1 MNSKKKNNVNKILLG
16 MLFILS
22 TILGYLQFIKKDT
35 FKDKCECTP
44 GSITIRTDKCK
55 AGDKNENNGCGKLIE
70 NGTYVCID
78 EGTAS
83 PCQ

>member
-1 MNSKKKNNVNKILLG
+1 MNSKKNNVNKILLG

-44 GSITIRTDKCK
+44 GSITIRTSKCK
-55 AGDKNENNGCGKLIE
+55 AGYADKNNGCGKLIG
-70 NGTYVCID
+70 NGNYVCID
-78 EGTAS
+78 EGIAA
-83 PCQ
+83 PCK